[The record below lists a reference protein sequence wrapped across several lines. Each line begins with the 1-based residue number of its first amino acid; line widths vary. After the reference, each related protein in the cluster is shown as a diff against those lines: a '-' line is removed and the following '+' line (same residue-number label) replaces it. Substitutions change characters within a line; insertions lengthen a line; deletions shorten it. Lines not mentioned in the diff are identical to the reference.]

1 MNMPKAVHM
10 LSKDIKGPKLQ
21 HLAELEA
28 LHKQEVKDE
37 VELSTAWLN
46 VESLYTQRATQHVL
60 GDLLAPCF
68 YFFI

>member
-1 MNMPKAVHM
+1 MYMPKAVHM
-10 LSKDIKGPKLQ
+10 LSKDMKGPQLQ

-28 LHKQEVKDE
+28 LRKQEVKDK
-37 VELSTAWLN
+37 VELSIARLS
-46 VESLYTQRATQHVL
+46 VKGLYTQRATQHVL